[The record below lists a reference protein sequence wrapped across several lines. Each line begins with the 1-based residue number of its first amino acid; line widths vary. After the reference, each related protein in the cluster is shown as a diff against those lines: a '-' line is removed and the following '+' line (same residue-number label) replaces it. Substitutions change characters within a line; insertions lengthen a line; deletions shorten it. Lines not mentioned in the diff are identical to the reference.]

1 VDQPSELG
9 SQRIGFPK
17 GIRWPDL
24 GGDALLFDR
33 CHTRFFRHPWQRAHV
48 RTVEIMG
55 VTGKLKGAPLAPKWF
70 CHASSLFLV
79 FGAGVIGYVHDQ
91 AKEPDENGPEY
102 C

>member
-1 VDQPSELG
+1 
-9 SQRIGFPK
+9 
-17 GIRWPDL
+17 
-24 GGDALLFDR
+24 
-33 CHTRFFRHPWQRAHV
+33 
-48 RTVEIMG
+48 MG